1 LLAPGDFSIAKDNR
15 LRVFSRN
22 QFCRRGGS
30 SNYSFY
36 QFALSRSS
44 SYCLRSLTAHQE
56 ADMWRTY
63 AIVLPLFFF
72 LFQGSTRAQ
81 EVVVPAGTLLHCTLD
96 EPNFSSATA
105 EVGDPVLC
113 YLRSLQQFGRTIFPR
128 GSYLQ
133 GHLEAAKEPGHFF
146 GKGYIQI
153 QFDRI
158 GLPNTD
164 MPIPSKVILAHGF
177 KVDRQGDIVGHGHAK
192 RDAVEW
198 MIPPLWPWKVV
209 SLPARGPRPTLKGEE
224 PLTLRLME
232 DVVLPRTAIV
242 LPPGWHFFGEHSALS
257 SVAPAPAA
265 SASTAQLA
273 SAQSKTPLAAR
284 SERVTRIALRS
295 YVVFDVA
302 KYRIVGDHLDCVLPD
317 GQEST
322 VELREVNW
330 RKTSQLNAERAKAP
344 ILEASLRAN

>member
-1 LLAPGDFSIAKDNR
+1 
-15 LRVFSRN
+15 
-22 QFCRRGGS
+22 
-30 SNYSFY
+30 
-36 QFALSRSS
+36 
-44 SYCLRSLTAHQE
+44 
-56 ADMWRTY
+56 MWRTH
-63 AIVLPLFFF
+63 ALALSLFIF
-72 LFQGSTRAQ
+72 LLQGSTRAQ
-81 EVVVPAGTLLHCTLD
+81 DVVVPAGTLLHCTLD

-113 YLRSLQQFGRTIFPR
+113 HLRSLQQFGRTIFPR

-146 GKGYIQI
+146 GKGYLQI

-158 GLPNTD
+158 GLPSTD

-224 PLTLRLME
+224 QLTLRLME

-242 LPPGWHFFGEHSALS
+242 LPPGWHFFGERSALS
-257 SVAPAPAA
+257 SVAPVPAA
-265 SASTAQLA
+265 SASTAQSA
-273 SAQSKTPLAAR
+273 PAQSKPPLEAR
-284 SERVTRIALRS
+284 SERVTRIALTS
-295 YVVFDVA
+295 NVVFDVT
-302 KYRIVGDHLDCVLPD
+302 KYRIDGDHLNCVLPD

-322 VELREVNW
+322 VELRDVNW
-330 RKTSQLNAERAKAP
+330 RKTSQLNAERGTAP
-344 ILEASLRAN
+344 ILQASLRSN

>member
-1 LLAPGDFSIAKDNR
+1 
-15 LRVFSRN
+15 
-22 QFCRRGGS
+22 
-30 SNYSFY
+30 
-36 QFALSRSS
+36 
-44 SYCLRSLTAHQE
+44 
-56 ADMWRTY
+56 MWRTY
-63 AIVLPLFFF
+63 ALVLQLFF
-72 LFQGSTRAQ
+72 LLCQGSTRAQ
-81 EVVVPAGTLLHCTLD
+81 DVVVPAGTLLHCTLD

-113 YLRSLQQFGRTIFPR
+113 HLGSLQQFGRTIFPR

-146 GKGYIQI
+146 GKGFLQI

-158 GLPNTD
+158 GLPGTD

-198 MIPPLWPWKVV
+198 AIPPLWPWKVV

-224 PLTLRLME
+224 QLTLRLME

-242 LPPGWHFFGEHSALS
+242 LPPGWHFFGERSALS

-265 SASTAQLA
+265 STNQLP
-273 SAQSKTPLAAR
+273 SAQTKPPLEAH
-284 SERVTRIALRS
+284 SERVTRIALTS
-295 YVVFDVA
+295 DVVFDVT
-302 KYRIVGDHLDCVLPD
+302 KYRIDGDHLNCVLPD

-322 VELREVNW
+322 VELCDVNW

-344 ILEASLRAN
+344 ILEASLRSN

>member
-1 LLAPGDFSIAKDNR
+1 ML
-15 LRVFSRN
+15 
-22 QFCRRGGS
+22 
-30 SNYSFY
+30 
-36 QFALSRSS
+36 
-44 SYCLRSLTAHQE
+44 
-56 ADMWRTY
+56 RTY
-63 AIVLPLFFF
+63 ALVLLLFFL

-105 EVGDPVLC
+105 AVGDPVLC

-146 GKGYIQI
+146 GKGFLQI

-158 GLPNTD
+158 GLPSTD
-164 MPIPSKVILAHGF
+164 MPIPSKIIQAHGF

-224 PLTLRLME
+224 LLTLRLME

-257 SVAPAPAA
+257 SATPAPARAA
-265 SASTAQLA
+265 SASTVQLA
-273 SAQSKTPLAAR
+273 SAQSKPPLEAR
-284 SERVTRIALRS
+284 SERVTRIALAS
-295 YVVFDVA
+295 NVVFDVA
-302 KYRIVGDHLDCVLPD
+302 KYRIDGDHLNCVLPD

-322 VELREVNW
+322 VELRDVDW
-330 RKTSQLNAERAKAP
+330 RRTSQLNAARAKAP